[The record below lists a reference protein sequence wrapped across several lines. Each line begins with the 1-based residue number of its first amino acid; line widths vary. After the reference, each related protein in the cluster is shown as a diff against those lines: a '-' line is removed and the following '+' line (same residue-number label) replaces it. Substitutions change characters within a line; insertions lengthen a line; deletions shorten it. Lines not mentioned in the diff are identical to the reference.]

1 MPNRHKCKPMKYPNG
16 RKDTAKN
23 GDIQEFSDKSSQDRI
38 DLSVLYSDAELEI
51 ESVETIGKDVHIC
64 AKSSLD
70 YGVCPYCGTISHKVH
85 SRYFRTVIDLPI
97 LGQRTVLHLWMRKF
111 FCKNSECGK
120 KTFAEQ
126 PGNEIIRYRRRSRRC
141 EVTVARVGL
150 TGSSNTASR
159 TLDIMGIP
167 ISSSTVLRDI
177 HRIPL
182 PSYPSLER
190 IGIDDWAFRKGI
202 TYGSVIVSHSTG
214 RIVDMLPDREEES
227 FHKWLDGHPDIKLVS
242 RDRASAYSSAIANT
256 KRCITEVAD
265 CFHLIKNM
273 SECAYSII
281 SEKYEDYRELILGER
296 KTEDTSNGRHASR
309 QSKFEQV
316 KVLQSQGMNRYA
328 IARETGIYIDT
339 VSLYMRNE
347 VLPVRKGSKR
357 IDLSTLEPFVEAEF
371 AKGRSLLDIYRNN
384 LRKNKK
390 LYPYKTFSTLYSHF
404 KYLTEFRRKGWKLQ
418 IRQKRPRESRK
429 SPLLTMRAIGRAM
442 EHAMHG
448 KVLSLEET
456 RLIKNLDRLE
466 WFASLYKAAFSFC
479 HILKDGVPEE
489 LDNWIQEFQ
498 NSSIYQLKR
507 FVSGIKA
514 DINAIKNC
522 ILYPISNGIVEG
534 FVNKI
539 KAVKRLMYGRAGLEL
554 IKRKLILEPLLFN

>member
-16 RKDTAKN
+16 RKDTAN
-23 GDIQEFSDKSSQDRI
+23 IGDIQEFFEKSSQDCL
-38 DLSVLYSDAELEI
+38 DLSVLYPDAELEI
-51 ESVETIGKDVHIC
+51 ESVETIGKEVHIY
-64 AKSSLD
+64 ARSSLD
-70 YGVCPYCGTISHKVH
+70 YGVCPYCGEISHKVH
-85 SRYFRTVIDLPI
+85 SRYLRTVTDLPI
-97 LGQRTVLHLWMRKF
+97 LGRRTVLHLRMRKF
-111 FCKNSECGK
+111 FCGNCECGK

-126 PGNEIIRYRRRSRRC
+126 PGNEIHWYRRRSRRC
-141 EVTVARVGL
+141 EVAVAKVGL

-177 HRIPL
+177 HRMPL
-182 PSYPSLER
+182 PSYPSLGR
-190 IGIDDWAFRKGI
+190 IGIDDWAFRKGL
-202 TYGSVIVSHSTG
+202 TYGSVIVDHGTG

-227 FHKWLDGHPDIKLVS
+227 FRMWLDGHLEIELVS

-256 KRCITEVAD
+256 RRCIVEVAD
-265 CFHLIKNM
+265 RFHLIKNL
-273 SECAYSII
+273 SECTYSII

-296 KTEDTSNGRHASR
+296 KTEDTTDGKHASR

-316 KVLQSQGMNRYA
+316 KVLQSKGMDRHE
-328 IARETGIYIDT
+328 IARETGIYIET
-339 VSLYMRNE
+339 VALYMRNE
-347 VLPVRKGSKR
+347 VLPVRKSSKR

-371 AKGRSLLDIYRNN
+371 SKGRSLLDIYRND
-384 LRKNKK
+384 LCKNKE
-390 LYPYKTFSTLYSHF
+390 LYPYKTFSTLYGYF
-404 KYLTEFRRKGWKLQ
+404 KYLTEFRKEGWKLQ

-429 SPLLTMRAIGRAM
+429 SPLLTMRAIGRVM
-442 EHAMHG
+442 ERAMHG
-448 KVLSLEET
+448 KKLTPEESL
-456 RLIKNLDRLE
+456 LIRNLQKLD
-466 WFASLYKAAFSFC
+466 WFATLYRAALSFC
-479 HILKDGVPEE
+479 QILKEGIPEE
-489 LDNWIQEFQ
+489 LDDWIREFQ

-507 FVSGIKA
+507 FVMGIKA
-514 DINAIKNC
+514 DLNAVKNC